1 MVGKTGNVAMVK
13 KIVFHR
19 ENLITDVIPQL
30 CGIIRKNLR
39 QLVYKGK
46 LIWFTVVKVHNQK
59 GCLNLYVL
67 W

>member
-39 QLVYKGK
+39 QLVYKFTIKKGVLIYMFSGK
-46 LIWFTVVKVHNQK
+46 GVRSS
-59 GCLNLYVL
+59 
-67 W
+67 

>member
-19 ENLITDVIPQL
+19 ESLITDVIPQL
-30 CGIIRKNLR
+30 CGTIRKNLR

-46 LIWFTVVKVHNQK
+46 LIHSCEGSQSKRVS
-59 GCLNLYVL
+59 
-67 W
+67 